1 MDLLLVFIKR
11 THKKNYLKKIYNRTL
26 FQALYKGPVSFK
38 RYLNIHHM
46 NFLLSPFEVSIK
58 YPYELSNS
66 YYGIK

>member
-1 MDLLLVFIKR
+1 MGF
-11 THKKNYLKKIYNRTL
+11 
-26 FQALYKGPVSFK
+26 
-38 RYLNIHHM
+38 NIHHM